1 MAEEVKFGLLLT
13 AESPFQNLGDL
24 YVFPWGEQM
33 ESKDLGSCTWGSFY
47 ILM

>member
-13 AESPFQNLGDL
+13 ARSPFQNLGDL

-33 ESKDLGSCTWGSFY
+33 ESKTWAHVPGDHF
-47 ILM
+47 IF